1 MCAHS
6 AGGRTKRVV
15 WLEHLFFCTKI
26 TFSWAYMASLRA
38 GAHESPMQALSLR
51 AVSGV
56 SIPILRYLL
65 IPGRKKSS
73 WNVSSGVVTSLKCL
87 EARGRDTF
95 FSLQINQKW
104 IFLFIFLLMTN
115 SEIRC
120 KIKLPDSKVAADIRG
135 GLSHSSS

>member
-1 MCAHS
+1 M
-6 AGGRTKRVV
+6 
-15 WLEHLFFCTKI
+15 
-26 TFSWAYMASLRA
+26 
-38 GAHESPMQALSLR
+38 
-51 AVSGV
+51 
-56 SIPILRYLL
+56 
-65 IPGRKKSS
+65 
-73 WNVSSGVVTSLKCL
+73 SSGVVTSLKCL